1 MYRVTGC
8 QYTQRRTLKVRKED
22 NEEHAKFTITPRA
35 NTDTGE
41 KHLDV
46 HICVANTA

>member
-8 QYTQRRTLKVRKED
+8 QYTQRRTLKARKED
-22 NEEHAKFTITPRA
+22 SEEHAKFTVTPRA

-41 KHLDV
+41 KYLDGR
-46 HICVANTA
+46 ICVVNTA